1 MMTTLPSETRTVQTI
16 EPLTPQQIFFSFEGR
31 IARRTWWL
39 YGVLALLGLGV
50 LLTVLLR
57 VVGLS
62 ARTTDIAVNLALL
75 WPSLAIGIKRWH
87 DRDKSGWWM
96 LVYLLPVLGW
106 LWGLV
111 ENGFLRGSVGANRF
125 GDEVTGQQ

>member
-1 MMTTLPSETRTVQTI
+1 MMTALPSETRTVQTI

-106 LWGLV
+106 LWGLGLWAV
-111 ENGFLRGSVGANRF
+111 ALLSYRRAKRGPA
-125 GDEVTGQQ
+125 TGV